1 MVVSVEEEQHCLWS
15 KIVKHRC
22 ESIGNVSAA
31 KLLLNV
37 HLGDMGE
44 ESWHPIS
51 DSHYST
57 EESKIDLADIKSVPL
72 NPPLQVSPCL
82 L

>member
-1 MVVSVEEEQHCLWS
+1 MVVIVEEEQHCLWS

-44 ESWHPIS
+44 ESWHPLS
-51 DSHYST
+51 ASHYSI
-57 EESKIDLADIKSVPL
+57 EERMDLADIKSVPL
-72 NPPLQVSPCL
+72 NPPLQLSPCL